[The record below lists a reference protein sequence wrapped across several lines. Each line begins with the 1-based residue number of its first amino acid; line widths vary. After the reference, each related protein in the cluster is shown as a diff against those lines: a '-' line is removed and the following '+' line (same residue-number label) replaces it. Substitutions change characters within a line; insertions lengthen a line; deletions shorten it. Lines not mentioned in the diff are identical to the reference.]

1 MTFTNQLWIKISS
14 KISINKLIN
23 FLKMSQST
31 FHQHIVFNHLSTSF
45 QLVEFQSSCH
55 SSTRIDVVDFYD
67 DRSHIIITKVENQY
81 NCLIFFTIDESRH
94 LIRRIFLVN
103 KRQKVCFCRIRN
115 LLTDEY
121 CQEITFRLFVIRS
134 CQLISFVIS
143 FLFVVHFRSFK
154 KF

>member
-1 MTFTNQLWIKISS
+1 MTSTDQLWIKISFR
-14 KISINKLIN
+14 ISISKLISSS
-23 FLKMSQST
+23 KMSQSI
-31 FHQHIVFNHLSTSF
+31 FHQHIVLNHLSISSQF
-45 QLVEFQSSCH
+45 VEFQSFCH
-55 SSTRIDVVDFYD
+55 SSARIDVVDFYD
-67 DRSHIIITKVENQY
+67 DRSHIIIVEVENQY
-81 NCLIFFTIDESRH
+81 NCLILSTVDESRH